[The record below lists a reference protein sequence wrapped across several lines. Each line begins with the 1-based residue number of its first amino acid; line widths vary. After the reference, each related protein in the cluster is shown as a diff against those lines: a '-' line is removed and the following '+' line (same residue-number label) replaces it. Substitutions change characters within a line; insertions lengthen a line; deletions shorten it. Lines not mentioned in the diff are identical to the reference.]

1 MDKFDS
7 YLQSTQEIGY
17 VARTQRSIVH
27 VVGLPN
33 AHLSELVIFEN
44 DQVGQVLSM
53 TAEFAEVLV
62 LTSESIKVGT
72 KVARTDTVSS
82 VAIGDYLL
90 GNMVDP
96 LGRTYGTKQIVK
108 KNSST
113 HEIDGIVPTIQDRKP
128 VSQPLVTGI
137 SWVDLV
143 VPLSRGQRELVVGDR
158 KVGKTPFLMHVI
170 ASQAKQGTVCI
181 YAAIGKNRIDIKDAY
196 EYFKKN
202 DVLNQTI
209 VVAASSS
216 DPIGLIYLA
225 PYTAMTIAEYFR
237 DQGKHVLLV
246 LDDMT
251 AHAKYYREIS
261 LLLRRFPGRSAYP
274 GDIFYLHSRLVE
286 RAGNFV
292 KNVKKEDGTLVRFE
306 SSITCLP
313 VAELVMSDLSG
324 YIQTNLMSMTDGHL
338 YFDRELFNQGRR
350 PAINPYLS
358 VTRVGHQTQS
368 PLMRDISRE
377 VTSFLVQAEKLTQYI
392 HFGAELS
399 EATRKVLSQYER
411 VQAFLEQQE
420 QEIAE
425 TIPLEVNAIMMA
437 AIFGGSWKDQNVAL
451 LKADKAKINERYTK
465 DAGYKNFVDQIVAK
479 VKTLTELTA
488 VVKANSEALFGK
500 L

>member
-1 MDKFDS
+1 MEKFES
-7 YLQSTQEIGY
+7 YLKSTKEIGY

-44 DQVGQVLSM
+44 DQIGQVLSL
-53 TAEFAEVLV
+53 TSEFAEVLV
-62 LTSESIKVGT
+62 LTSESMKVGA

-96 LGRTYGTKQIVK
+96 LGRTYGQKQVVK

-113 HEIDGIVPTIQDRKP
+113 HEIDGVVPTIQDRKP
-128 VSQPLVTGI
+128 VSQPFVTGI

-196 EYFKKN
+196 EYFNKN
-202 DVLNQTI
+202 GVLNQTI

-292 KNVKKEDGTLVRFE
+292 KTIKKEDGTLNRIE

-377 VTSFLVQAEKLTQYI
+377 VTSFLVQADKLTQYI

-425 TIPLEVNAIMMA
+425 TIPLAVNALMIA
-437 AIFGGSWKDQNVAL
+437 AIWGGSWKDQNPSI
-451 LKADKAKINERYTK
+451 LKADKAKITQRYSTES
-465 DAGYKNFVDQIVAK
+465 AYKNTVDAMIQKCSTLSELVTA
-479 VKTLTELTA
+479 VKTRTAEL
-488 VVKANSEALFGK
+488 F
-500 L
+500 